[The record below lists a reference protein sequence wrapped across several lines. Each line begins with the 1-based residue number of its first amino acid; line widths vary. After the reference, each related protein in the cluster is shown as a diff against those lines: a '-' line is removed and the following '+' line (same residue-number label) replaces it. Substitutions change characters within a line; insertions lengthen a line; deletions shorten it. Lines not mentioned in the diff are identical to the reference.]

1 MLMALDRVL
10 GAAVVKARRA
20 LQLEAHL
27 TAHRDD
33 PAHQSLAMLAVDRL
47 RDRHEVLDLAHTVS
61 SQEASDQN
69 VGVGE
74 VQLLGRPAP
83 IGRS

>member
-20 LQLEAHL
+20 LQLEVHL
-27 TAHRDD
+27 TAHGDD
-33 PAHQSLAMLAVDRL
+33 PAHQSLAMRAIERL
-47 RDRHEVLDLAHTVS
+47 RDRHEVLDLAHTVR
-61 SQEASDQN
+61 SQEAGDQH
-69 VGVGE
+69 VCVRE
-74 VQLLGRPAP
+74 IQLFRGPAL